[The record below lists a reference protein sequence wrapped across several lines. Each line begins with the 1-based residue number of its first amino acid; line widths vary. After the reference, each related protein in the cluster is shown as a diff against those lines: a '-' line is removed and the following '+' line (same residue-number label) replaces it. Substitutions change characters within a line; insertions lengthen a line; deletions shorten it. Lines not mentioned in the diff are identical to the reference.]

1 MKFIFISLFS
11 CLLGGSALAQKST
24 DKPNVIWITCE
35 DISPY
40 IGAFGDKVIST
51 PNIDALA
58 KDGVKYTST
67 YTVAGVCSPSRSGI
81 ITGMYP
87 TSIGTQHMRT
97 EAVDERFRPK
107 EVPNYSAV
115 IPEYVRAFPEYLRKE
130 GYYTSNNQKEDYQ
143 FRTPVT
149 VWDESSPAAD
159 YKNRK
164 EGQPFF
170 SVYNFFITH
179 ESLVMKY
186 ADTLTVNP
194 QDVKIPEYYENT
206 PTTRKDIANLFTRIE
221 TMDKQVG
228 ELIKRLKK
236 EGLYENTYIFFFS
249 DHGGNLPWMKR
260 EILERGTHIPFVVKF
275 PQEQR
280 AGAEVK
286 NLISSVDFAPSVLS
300 LAGIQPPKYFQG
312 QAFLGKYTTDKA
324 RKYVFAAR
332 DRMDEKYDRVR
343 AVRDGRFRYI
353 YNYMPNQPKYQDLV
367 YRWGI
372 PMMKEML
379 DRKSKNEIK
388 NPYLLDW
395 FKPTKPVEELY
406 DVQNDPD
413 EVHNLADN
421 PKYAD
426 KLKELRAA
434 FRKWEK
440 EVGDMSSVPEKE
452 MVVDRW
458 WSGKDKAPVTAV
470 PVIVKKENGAVI
482 ECATKGASIG
492 YRILKPEEKDQ
503 KIKRTIQ
510 SWDMAVTFGFAKNG
524 KVIEVSPS
532 WDIYKGGII
541 PLKKGEKLLVN
552 AMRIGYEPSQSEYVN
567 E

>member
-1 MKFIFISLFS
+1 MHMKFTFILLFS
-11 CLLGGSALAQKST
+11 CFLGSNVLAQK
-24 DKPNVIWITCE
+24 PNIIWITCE

-58 KDGVKYTST
+58 KDGVKYTSV

-97 EAVDERFRPK
+97 KAVDARFHG
-107 EVPNYSAV
+107 EGIPNYSAV
-115 IPEYVRAFPEYLRKE
+115 LPEYVKAFPEYLRKE

-143 FRTPVT
+143 FQTPVT

-170 SVYNFFITH
+170 SIYNFFITH
-179 ESLVMKY
+179 ESQVMKY
-186 ADTLTVNP
+186 ADTLTVKP

-206 PTTRKDIANLFTRIE
+206 PTTKKDIANLFTRIE

-260 EILERGTHIPFVVKF
+260 EVLERGTHIPFIVKF
-275 PQEQR
+275 PQKKN
-280 AGAEVK
+280 AGTEVK
-286 NLISSVDFAPSVLS
+286 NLISSIDFAPSVLS

-312 QAFLGKYTTDKA
+312 QAFLGKYATNKT

-343 AVRDGRFRYI
+343 AVRDHQYRYI
-353 YNYMPNQPKYQDLV
+353 YNYMPNQPKYQDLA
-367 YRWGI
+367 YRKEI
-372 PMMKEML
+372 PMMKEIL
-379 DRKSKNEIK
+379 EKRDKNEIK
-388 NPYLLDW
+388 NPYLLEW

-406 DVQNDPD
+406 DVINDPD
-413 EVHNLADN
+413 EVHNLAGN
-421 PKYAD
+421 QKYAV
-426 KLKELRAA
+426 KLKELRTA
-434 FRKWEK
+434 FRAWEK
-440 EVGDMSSVPEKE
+440 EAGDMSSIPEKE
-452 MVVDRW
+452 MVIDRW
-458 WSGKDKAPVTAV
+458 WNGKDEAPLTAT
-470 PVIVKKENGAVI
+470 PVVVKKDNGVII
-482 ECATKGASIG
+482 ECGTKGASIG

-503 KIKRTIQ
+503 KIKRIIHT
-510 SWDMAVTFGFAKNG
+510 WDMGIYFGFAKNG
-524 KVIEVSPS
+524 NTVEVNPS
-532 WDIYKGGII
+532 WNVYKGNVIQ
-541 PLKKGEKLLVN
+541 LKKGERLIVN
-552 AMRIGYEPSQSEYVN
+552 AMRIGYEPSQTEYIQP
-567 E
+567 